1 MTANRSA
8 GRRTDAAKPENR
20 RNGERNVYDLG
31 DERAGEKTSRERAP
45 LERTL
50 ADEARF
56 IRTLFESPRLTGAI
70 SPSGPFLARAMARAV
85 DPRQPGLVV
94 ELGPG
99 TGPVTKALIERGVP
113 AEQLALVE
121 YDAAFC
127 RLLAQRFPGARLI
140 QGDAYALSQTLAE
153 LSDRPIKAIVSSLP
167 LLNEPPARRA
177 ALLTEAFKIMG
188 PRGVFVQFTYGVV
201 SPMPR
206 HVGSMH
212 LSATASAPIW
222 LNLPPARVWTYRAAT
237 SAPTQIKPRFLR
249 DVEFAAGQWTRRAEA
264 AASAFNARRVKL
276 EAQAQARARRVL
288 EEARRSKALTLLRD
302 RVTRL

>member
-1 MTANRSA
+1 MSVGPAIAAARKGHAGAPFARPRRSLYPGECRNAAKPDPSPARAAGRIRGRVVAQDPAGKRWIFLQNEGILRGTWQFMTANRSA

-113 AEQLALVE
+113 AERLALVE

-127 RLLAQRFPGARLI
+127 RLLAQRFPGVRLI

-153 LSDRPIKAIVSSLP
+153 LAD
-167 LLNEPPARRA
+167 
-177 ALLTEAFKIMG
+177 
-188 PRGVFVQFTYGVV
+188 
-201 SPMPR
+201 
-206 HVGSMH
+206 
-212 LSATASAPIW
+212 
-222 LNLPPARVWTYRAAT
+222 
-237 SAPTQIKPRFLR
+237 
-249 DVEFAAGQWTRRAEA
+249 
-264 AASAFNARRVKL
+264 
-276 EAQAQARARRVL
+276 
-288 EEARRSKALTLLRD
+288 
-302 RVTRL
+302 